1 MTAFRFRDYLLFVM
15 PKITKK
21 YSSTR
26 GGATLNINHALLR
39 KIKMVCAKHDVKINR
54 FVEEALEVYIKLKN

>member
-1 MTAFRFRDYLLFVM
+1 M

-21 YSSTR
+21 HSSTR

-39 KIKMVCAKHDVKINR
+39 KIKIVCAKHDVKINR